1 MNGNT
6 KIFFLIHVDCQWNF
20 TVVISGDL
28 ELPDCTA
35 TLCSSNGRV
44 VHKFSL
50 DESEKEYLKYLD
62 LPD

>member
-1 MNGNT
+1 
-6 KIFFLIHVDCQWNF
+6 
-20 TVVISGDL
+20 VVISGDL

-44 VHKFSL
+44 VHKFFL